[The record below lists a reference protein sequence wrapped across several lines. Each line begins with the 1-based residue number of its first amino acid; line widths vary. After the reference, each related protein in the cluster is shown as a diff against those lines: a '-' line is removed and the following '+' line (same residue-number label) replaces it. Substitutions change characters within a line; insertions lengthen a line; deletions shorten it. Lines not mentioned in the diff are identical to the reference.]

1 MIKDGISRKN
11 HVLTFLDMTS
21 GQGAFRSRAY
31 RLICLSVMLA
41 CGARPENAGA
51 VGKPE
56 IVAEGLQGGEG
67 PVWSRDGYLL
77 FSDTA
82 VRKIYKYA
90 PGQGKS
96 VYREESDGA
105 NGNAFDRQGRL
116 YSCEYIARRVTRTSK
131 TGKIEVLAD
140 NYQGKRLNAPN
151 DIVVRRDGHV
161 YFTDP
166 LFTPLD
172 HRDLDIYGVYHINP
186 AGEMELVASPKGRPN
201 GIALSPTGK
210 ILYVGNTDER
220 NIRAYDLDRKGK
232 ASNERVVI
240 SDLPGGPDGLKTD
253 SKGNLYISAR
263 GIQIYSSAG
272 KHLVA
277 IEIPGGARNCA
288 FGDRDFKTLYITGRT
303 TLYRLRL
310 NVKGAVQY

>member
-1 MIKDGISRKN
+1 MAYHSSVRKN
-11 HVLTFLDMTS
+11 RVLIFLDMIS
-21 GQGAFRSRAY
+21 VRRACPSRSY
-31 RLICLSVMLA
+31 PLICLTVMLA
-41 CGARPENAGA
+41 CTAYPESAS
-51 VGKPE
+51 VLGKPE
-56 IVAEGLQGGEG
+56 VVADGFLAGEG

-77 FSDTA
+77 VSDTEA
-82 VRKIYKYA
+82 RRIYKYV

-96 VYREESDGA
+96 VYREHSDGA
-105 NGNAFDRQGRL
+105 NGNTLDRQGRL
-116 YSCEYIARRVTRTSK
+116 YSCEYVARRVTRTSK
-131 TGKIEVLAD
+131 TGKIETLAD

-172 HRDLDIYGVYHINP
+172 HRDLDIYGVYHISP
-186 AGEMELVASPKGRPN
+186 AGELELVASPKGRPN

-232 ASNERVVI
+232 ALNERIVI
-240 SDLPGGPDGLKTD
+240 SDLPGGPDGLKAD
-253 SKGNLYISAR
+253 SKGNLYITAR
-263 GIQIYSSAG
+263 GVQIYTPAG
-272 KHLVA
+272 KHLGA

-288 FGDRDFKTLYITGRT
+288 FGDRDFKSLYITGRT
-303 TLYRLRL
+303 TLYRVRL